1 MKIGV
6 AGSMHKTE
14 DLLKY
19 RDELIGMGHDA
30 FVTSLAS
37 PFLGK
42 TDEEKESIKLH
53 QKNNPQCNK
62 GVLEFDA
69 RGSCVTGRKR
79 RKRWRRGLISAEI
92 HSSKWALLT
101 C

>member
-19 RDELIGMGHDA
+19 RDELIGMGHDP

-42 TDEEKESIKLH
+42 TDEEKESIKLY
-53 QKNNPQCNK
+53 QKNNLNAIREFWSLMQGADALLVVNVEK
-62 GVLEFDA
+62 DGVADYI
-69 RGSCVTGRKR
+69 G
-79 RKRWRRGLISAEI
+79 EI